1 MTPAKSVSTISGFV
15 FAILCSPLNA
25 GTIDVSTGT
34 ASWTVSI
41 PSAGVSNATPFGN
54 GGGDGTHLCI
64 TSGCNDSGTWV
75 TGGSYNT
82 AFDGFWVADLTFT
95 IPAGAT
101 GVALN
106 FSNLQVDDR
115 AVVYLNG
122 APFASLAQ
130 GGGGLGEMMF
140 VDGVSDVPY
149 TFAQNLTGTLTSGF
163 NIGGTNTIE
172 AIVNNTGCGRCN
184 PPDGLSSGNPTDF
197 AMVGTLS
204 YSQGDTSTPEP
215 GSMGLIAAGLALVAG
230 LASRRRP

>member
-1 MTPAKSVSTISGFV
+1 MTPARSVSTIGGFV

-41 PSAGVSNATPFGN
+41 PSAGVSNAIPFVN
-54 GGGDGTHLCI
+54 GGGGTHLCI
-64 TSGCNDSGTWV
+64 ISDCGSGTWV
-75 TGGSYNT
+75 TGGTS

-101 GVALN
+101 GVTLN

-122 APFASLAQ
+122 TSFASLAQ

-163 NIGGTNTIE
+163 NIGATNTIE

-197 AMVGTLS
+197 AMEGTLS
-204 YSQGDTSTPEP
+204 YSLGDASTPEP

-230 LASRRRP
+230 RAVRRRR